1 MDYQVGTP
9 DDTHGD
15 SDRTDRKRS
24 KITKDDIM
32 RLFEHVVR
40 IAATVRRVLGYLT
53 LVSLGAAALIF
64 AVVYSWAGQVGAGV
78 IVVAVVTLL
87 PALFVLRV
95 RSRVTAIVDL
105 SEGLDALESGAAAI
119 VADLNDEVTMQGFE
133 QAQRERGAIK
143 RFLSIAKVLRGLR
156 AALSEAVQT
165 RVLGPLFAIANPGFV
180 TVLALT
186 PILVLALCFVA
197 LLFGVL
203 WLL

>member
-1 MDYQVGTP
+1 MDYQVDTP
-9 DDTHGD
+9 DDKH
-15 SDRTDRKRS
+15 SDTDRSEPKRS

-32 RLFEHVVR
+32 RLFERVVR
-40 IAATVRRVLGYLT
+40 IAETLRRVLGYLT
-53 LVSLGAAALIF
+53 LVSLAAAALIF
-64 AVVYSWAGQVGAGV
+64 AVTYSWAGGVGAGV
-78 IVVAVVTLL
+78 IVIAVVALV

-105 SEGLDALESGAAAI
+105 SDGLEALESGAAAI
-119 VADLNDEVTMQGFE
+119 VTDLNDEATMQGFE
-133 QAQRERGAIK
+133 QAQRERGTIK
-143 RFLSIAKVLRGLR
+143 RFLSLAKVLRGLR

-186 PILVLALCFVA
+186 PVLVLALCGVA
-197 LLFGVL
+197 LLLGVL